1 MEGNKENKLT
11 KTVRTYND
19 KSVHKVMDVV
29 TSSTIREIV
38 KISNEKGIK
47 KEDIVSLLRES
58 NQFILVFYRALI

>member
-1 MEGNKENKLT
+1 MEGNKENKLI
-11 KTVRTYND
+11 KTTRTYKD
-19 KSVHKVMDVV
+19 KSVHKVMDVI

-58 NQFILVFYRALI
+58 NQFILVFYRTLI